1 MWPFRKKKPTFSENR
16 EAMRR
21 LTERAKQDGLEITIC
36 FGSVLLPNPEILFR
50 PNPPQPE
57 QHGEINGLQ

>member
-21 LTERAKQDGLEITIC
+21 FTEEVKREGLDIKIYYVADDL
-36 FGSVLLPNPEILFR
+36 SDPEILFR
-50 PNPPQPE
+50 PNPPSIE
-57 QHGEINGLQ
+57 KTSGD